1 MISWFAI
8 LSLLQLVA
16 FWKIFGRMGLP
27 PWLAIPAALPLV
39 SLIVLFYIALTPW
52 PAEARWRDQTGS
64 GTVSP
69 PD

>member
-1 MISWFAI
+1 
-8 LSLLQLVA
+8 
-16 FWKIFGRMGLP
+16 MGLP

-52 PAEARWRDQTGS
+52 PAEARWHEQGSS